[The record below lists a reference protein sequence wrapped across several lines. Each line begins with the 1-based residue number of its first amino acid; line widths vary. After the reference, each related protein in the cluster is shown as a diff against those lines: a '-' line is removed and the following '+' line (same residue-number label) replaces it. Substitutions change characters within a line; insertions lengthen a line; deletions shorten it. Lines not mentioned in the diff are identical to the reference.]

1 MRTFLKRMSLVAAVS
16 VLAVFAIGGTAGAT
30 ARGTTTVDLDPAT
43 IGVVVNDLG
52 LSPAAVTPGRLSG
65 LQASF
70 PIVGNAKDGVIKHT
84 GGLSLSDGTTT
95 LGLTKYF
102 IDTNVGQLTA
112 IATVDGVEVG
122 RIPLFDVTLISPPAA
137 GCAASASLA
146 LTYDAAA
153 ALDMVFD
160 LPVAPEDLDGAS
172 FGTACVS
179 PR

>member
-1 MRTFLKRMSLVAAVS
+1 MRTFVKRISLVAAIS
-16 VLAVFAIGGTAGAT
+16 VLGALALGGTAGAI
-30 ARGTTTVDLDPAT
+30 ARGTTTVDLDPET
-43 IGVVVNDLG
+43 IEVVVNDLG
-52 LSPAAVTPGRLSG
+52 LLPAAVNPGKLSG

-70 PIVGNAKDGVIKHT
+70 PIVGNANDGVIKHT
-84 GGLSLSDGTTT
+84 GGLSLSDGMTT
-95 LGLTKYF
+95 LALTKYF

-122 RIPLFDVTLISPPAA
+122 RIPLFDVTLLAPAA

-146 LTYDAAA
+146 LTSEAAE
-153 ALDMVFD
+153 ALVAVFE
-160 LPVAPEDLDGAS
+160 LPVAPGDLEGAS

>member
-1 MRTFLKRMSLVAAVS
+1 MRILKRVSLVAAIS
-16 VLAVFAIGGTAGAT
+16 VLGVFAIGGSAGAT
-30 ARGTTTVDLDPAT
+30 ARGTTSVDLEAAT
-43 IGVVVNDLG
+43 IDVIVNDLG
-52 LSPAAVTPGRLSG
+52 LAPAAVTPGRLSG
-65 LQASF
+65 LMASF

-84 GGLSLSDGTTT
+84 GGLSLSDGPTR
-95 LGLTKYF
+95 LALTKYF
-102 IDTNVGQLTA
+102 IDTKVGQLTS

-122 RIPLFDVTLISPPAA
+122 RIPLFDVTLIQAA
-137 GCAASASLA
+137 PGCAASASLA

-153 ALDMVFD
+153 ALDTIFD